1 MTKTEQASELKPCP
15 FCGGAATLYCKPLPL
30 YPVWVVECSQ
40 RPIPHHTTAQKSEV
54 DAVSDWNNRTAPTVS
69 EAMRCP
75 EVMAL
80 VEALRPFADG
90 AMHLH
95 PATPNDATT
104 LDGIS
109 AGEWRAAYAAL
120 AAWEDTNG

>member
-80 VEALRPFADG
+80 VEALRPFSQLVIRDG
-90 AMHLH
+90 TQVVCDVDVLH
-95 PATPNDATT
+95 VHAA
-104 LDGIS
+104 
-109 AGEWRAAYAAL
+109 RAALQACDAHH
-120 AAWEDTNG
+120 D